1 MADELH
7 FDDPLRAAADPATDA
22 EALRQLAYRYP
33 ETRAAVA
40 AHPRAYRGLLDWLH
54 QFGDP
59 AVNAALEAREDYDGY
74 IDSNGFLVM
83 SGDVSGAVAGS
94 QIRTAEHGMYVL
106 GQGGVNS
113 YSQVERTT
121 PYSAVAGGASPKP
134 EVQSREQVVAQVR
147 RTSIFGNRT
156 AGSGGQEAQ
165 AASASGVDAPTA
177 RTSSVETAVSRTP
190 AAGTPAVDAPTA
202 RMPAADAGATR
213 VMGGSPEGATA
224 VFPKSGSPEGA
235 TAVFPKSGSSE
246 GATAVFPKSA
256 SPAGAAATMPLPT
269 ADPRQQATRTMP
281 GAVGRDSGGPYA
293 APGASPYR
301 APSST
306 SQYAPSGGA
315 SASGY
320 PAAGRRSS
328 YSAAST
334 ATRAPAQQAP
344 ASGSDYDGGGD
355 GAAPKKRKGG
365 PSALGIIFSALVIV
379 AIALLAVVIYVFT
392 RGFETPN
399 SSPTTPPAAQA
410 APTTASPTTP
420 SPSPSTTEAIRYPAP
435 ANAQQL
441 TAFATP
447 SGNISCSFNSTG
459 VSCVINSND
468 WAAGNYASCSGSSH
482 GTLSISGDSAVQSC
496 GTSGATAATGLTYG
510 QYAANGDYACS
521 STADGVSC
529 WNTKSGASFALARGG
544 WMTGSGGEIA
554 PAQYS
559 WNQ

>member
-235 TAVFPKSGSSE
+235 TAVFPKS
-246 GATAVFPKSA
+246 A

-315 SASGY
+315 SDSGY

>member
-235 TAVFPKSGSSE
+235 TAVFPKS
-246 GATAVFPKSA
+246 A

-281 GAVGRDSGGPYA
+281 GAVGRDSSGPYA

>member
-213 VMGGSPEGATA
+213 VMGDSPEGATA
-224 VFPKSGSPEGA
+224 VFPKSGSP
-235 TAVFPKSGSSE
+235 E

-399 SSPTTPPAAQA
+399 PSPTTPPAAQA

>member
-235 TAVFPKSGSSE
+235 TAVFPKS
-246 GATAVFPKSA
+246 A

-344 ASGSDYDGGGD
+344 ASGSDYDGSGD

>member
-165 AASASGVDAPTA
+165 AASASGGDAPTA
-177 RTSSVETAVSRTP
+177 RTSSVETAVETAVSRTP

-235 TAVFPKSGSSE
+235 TAVFPKS
-246 GATAVFPKSA
+246 T

-420 SPSPSTTEAIRYPAP
+420 SSSPSTTEAIRYPAP

>member
-165 AASASGVDAPTA
+165 SDSASGVDAPTA

-224 VFPKSGSPEGA
+224 VFPKSGSP
-235 TAVFPKSGSSE
+235 E

-320 PAAGRRSS
+320 PAADRRSS

-529 WNTKSGASFALARGG
+529 WNTKSGTSFALARGG

>member
-235 TAVFPKSGSSE
+235 TAVFPKS
-246 GATAVFPKSA
+246 A

-269 ADPRQQATRTMP
+269 ADPRQQATRTVP

>member
-235 TAVFPKSGSSE
+235 TAVFPKS
-246 GATAVFPKSA
+246 T

>member
-1 MADELH
+1 
-7 FDDPLRAAADPATDA
+7 
-22 EALRQLAYRYP
+22 
-33 ETRAAVA
+33 
-40 AHPRAYRGLLDWLH
+40 
-54 QFGDP
+54 
-59 AVNAALEAREDYDGY
+59 
-74 IDSNGFLVM
+74 
-83 SGDVSGAVAGS
+83 
-94 QIRTAEHGMYVL
+94 
-106 GQGGVNS
+106 
-113 YSQVERTT
+113 
-121 PYSAVAGGASPKP
+121 
-134 EVQSREQVVAQVR
+134 
-147 RTSIFGNRT
+147 
-156 AGSGGQEAQ
+156 
-165 AASASGVDAPTA
+165 
-177 RTSSVETAVSRTP
+177 
-190 AAGTPAVDAPTA
+190 
-202 RMPAADAGATR
+202 
-213 VMGGSPEGATA
+213 GSPEGATA
-224 VFPKSGSPEGA
+224 VFPKSGSP
-235 TAVFPKSGSSE
+235 E